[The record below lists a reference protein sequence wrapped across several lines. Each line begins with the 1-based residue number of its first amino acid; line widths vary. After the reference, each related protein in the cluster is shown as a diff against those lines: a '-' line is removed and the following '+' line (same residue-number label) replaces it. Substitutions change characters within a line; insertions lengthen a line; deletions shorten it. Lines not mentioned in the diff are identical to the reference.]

1 MNELQDI
8 ADYRIRI
15 DAAQMVQQL
24 IIVKY
29 TQKRLAELLEISVE
43 TVNKIKN
50 NKYPSVISAKT
61 YKRLEFLTNDYNQ
74 RAFFE

>member
-1 MNELQDI
+1 MRKLNDI
-8 ADYRIRI
+8 TDYRIKI
-15 DAAQMVQQL
+15 DAAQMVQRL

-29 TQKRLAELLEISVE
+29 TQKRLAELLDISVE

-61 YKRLEFLTNDYNQ
+61 YERLEFLTNDNNQ
-74 RAFFE
+74 REIFN